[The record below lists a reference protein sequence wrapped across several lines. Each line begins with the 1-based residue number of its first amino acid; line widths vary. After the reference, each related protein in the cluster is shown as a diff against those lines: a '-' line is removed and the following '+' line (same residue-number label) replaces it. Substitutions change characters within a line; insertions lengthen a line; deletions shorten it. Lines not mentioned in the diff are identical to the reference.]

1 MTDVRQF
8 DIRIQI
14 IAIIGALFLMVG
26 AVELVRRRKLGEV
39 YSIIWITLGSIVL
52 VFALFRNLQEVVAH
66 WLGVYYPPSLLLGL
80 LIFLQLGVILYL
92 SVSISRLEVRNR
104 ILVQRLALLEQRI
117 DAEVDSPHSSYQVN
131 CIDSS
136 NNRIC
141 DIR

>member
-14 IAIIGALFLMVG
+14 IAIIVALFLMFG

-39 YSIIWITLGSIVL
+39 YSIIWIMVGSIVL
-52 VFALFRNLQEVVAH
+52 VFALFRNLQEVVAR

-80 LIFLQLGVILYL
+80 LIFLQLGVLLYL
-92 SVSISRLEVRNR
+92 SLSISRLEVRNR

-117 DAEVDSPHSSYQVN
+117 DAGVDDLHSSDQVN
-131 CIDSS
+131 YVDPS
-136 NNRIC
+136 NTRNC